1 MVNNRYH
8 LLYNIASSAPPAG
21 VVLSRF
27 LGGGIGRTNV
37 YERILREPSG
47 IEFIDNQIMRE
58 SGVSGMK
65 PMNEHELEEYIRMW
79 LQGLVRNSP
88 ETMPLA
94 DLKDEMDRV
103 RGALATAR
111 MFYHANGGAGKD
123 QDIESV
129 LGALE
134 AAYHEL
140 RKIKTSLE
148 REQERDLLREMEIR
162 STIDSAMGDQ
172 RQMLQTELTGLIQ
185 KRKGNEDRERELAEV
200 RKAQALALKQLDE
213 NWIEYLKGLM
223 EELGVAR
230 DTLDPTN
237 PRNDFRRILREQIE
251 QAKQADQPNVTTY
264 LQIIEKAI
272 GSIVRG
278 DMVDDGDMLPEESMY
293 KGLNVLLNDIR
304 RYYVETRREKE
315 LIQQALQTANERIR
329 EMQAHVPDLGL
340 VKVETVAQMMEQLLD
355 RVQQYATT
363 VKDLQESLRAQTA
376 ELEKSQATVLELQ
389 RANEMYEGILRDIRD
404 RFVLDEHKAQVLADF
419 SNLPGYIE
427 RYMNSIRDQIGK
439 SEVKSEAQGKE
450 LIALNTILKDYLEPL
465 NQLLR
470 LFVGQVGGVQVI
482 NPDAAN
488 QLLKRLRE
496 LAQTAQQ
503 AALNATGQIPE
514 KITLVITTIN
524 LIVDLIG
531 RYEREKESFNIF
543 FNEVRQ
549 KLKRPEAQPDEAL
562 LLLDALNKRLEISG
576 EQLQAN
582 ANKIADLERQIA
594 DLTAARETDKT
605 NMETLREQNAADLR
619 AAEERLKAVRE
630 EMERNRTASEEEKAR
645 VQHQLDEAL
654 AQIQANQAELE
665 AAQSDTVEIKKLYEK
680 QLADA
685 TEKMRR
691 AQAQEEELARVAKEN
706 EDLKEQKA
714 NMQEELRKA
723 RGQIAGKKEAYKKL
737 YSEVTELRARVLEL
751 NTLKG
756 QVGNNTAAY
765 KALNEEYQKTITALN
780 VASEK
785 LTQLQASYDES
796 LTQAKAL
803 SDEIFRL
810 KEQERINEEKIAAGA
825 ELLRQYEERERKLKS
840 ELSEYRQKLTEYET
854 EKALG
859 PLPYRFRDLIGKVLN
874 DPYDFTNLM
883 EMFTF
888 YYALGTNQGPQCSLP
903 DQFQINYDLLTGIF
917 LHIDFK
923 RMKVVNKRVTT
934 LYEIFYLMV
943 FALTGMWMS
952 RDRTTDPRMYDVFLK
967 CNQECWKAVILQG
980 GSSHISLSACWDV
993 VLGMIMKPDVI
1004 LLVKTYPERA
1014 AFLYETYQA
1023 QIDIY
1028 AGQYKKTIEDLEK
1041 SSDETLLTNLDTA
1054 FRDIRHNG
1062 GLGVPD
1068 VLFLSCLIWKFTVQQ
1083 PGEYKKYSDCISE
1096 WTSAAEF
1103 FVRGNRDILP
1113 IGKLINTRFGSREQL
1128 LKNCMS
1134 LRMCAETPYYNDYEV
1149 MKDLDLFKQSS
1160 TLTYVLSKI
1169 CELFK

>member
-37 YERILREPSG
+37 YERILREPTG

-65 PMNEHELEEYIRMW
+65 PMNEDELKEYIKMW
-79 LQGLVRNSP
+79 LQGLVRNP
-88 ETMPLA
+88 ETKSLA

-103 RGALATAR
+103 RGALAAAR
-111 MFYHANGGAGKD
+111 MFYQAHGGEAKD
-123 QDIESV
+123 DDIAKV
-129 LGALE
+129 LDALE
-134 AAYHEL
+134 TAYYEL

-148 REQERDLLREMEIR
+148 REQETDLLREMEIR
-162 STIDSAMGDQ
+162 SKIDSAKGDE
-172 RQMLQTELTGLIQ
+172 RKMLQAELAGLIQ

-200 RKAQALALKQLDE
+200 RQAQALALKQLDE
-213 NWIEYLKGLM
+213 SWIDYLKQLM

-230 DTLDPTN
+230 DTLDLTN
-237 PRNDFRRILREQIE
+237 PRNHFMRILREQID
-251 QAKQADQPNVTTY
+251 QAKQADQPNVTSY
-264 LQIIEKAI
+264 LQLIETAL
-272 GSIVRG
+272 GRIVNG

-304 RYYVETRREKE
+304 AYYADTKREKE

-329 EMQAHVPDLGL
+329 KMQAQVSDLGL
-340 VKVETVAQMMEQLLD
+340 VKVETVAEMLEQLLN
-355 RVQQYATT
+355 RVQQYAAT
-363 VKDLQESLRAQTA
+363 VKDLQEELRAQTT
-376 ELEKSQATVLELQ
+376 ELEASQATVLKLQ
-389 RANEMYEGILRDIRD
+389 RANEMYAGILRDIRD

-427 RYMNSIRDQIGK
+427 QYMNSIRDQIGK

-450 LIALNTILKDYLEPL
+450 LIALNTILKEYLEPL
-465 NQLLR
+465 NRLLE
-470 LFVGQVGGVQVI
+470 LFVGKVGGVQVI
-482 NPDAAN
+482 YPDAAN

-543 FNEVRQ
+543 FNEVRN

-562 LLLDALNKRLEISG
+562 LLLEGLNKRLEISG

-582 ANKIADLERQIA
+582 AAKIADLGRQIA

-619 AAEERLKAVRE
+619 AAKERLKAVQE

-685 TEKMRR
+685 TEKLRR

-706 EDLKEQKA
+706 EVLKEQKA
-714 NMQEELRKA
+714 KMQEELREA
-723 RGQIAGKKEAYKKL
+723 RGQIAEKKEAYKKL
-737 YSEVTELRARVLEL
+737 FSEVTKLRARVLEL
-751 NTLKG
+751 DTLKG
-756 QVGNNTAAY
+756 QVGNNTAAN
-765 KALNEEYQKTITALN
+765 KALNEEYQKALTALN
-780 VASEK
+780 VATQQ
-785 LTQLQASYDES
+785 LNQLQASYNES
-796 LTQAKAL
+796 MTQAKAL

-840 ELSEYRQKLTEYET
+840 ELSEYRQKLVDYET
-854 EKALG
+854 ERALG

-874 DPYDFTNLM
+874 DPYDLTNLM

-888 YYALGTNQGPQCSLP
+888 YYALGTGQGPQSSLP

-917 LHIDFK
+917 LRIDFK

-934 LYEIFYLMV
+934 LYEIFYLLV

-952 RDRTTDPRMYDVFLK
+952 RVRTTDPRMYDVFLN
-967 CNQECWKAVILQG
+967 CNRECWKAVILQG

-993 VLGMIMKPDVI
+993 VLGMITKPDVI
-1004 LLVKTYPERA
+1004 LMVKTYPQRA
-1014 AFLYETYQA
+1014 GFLYETYQA

-1028 AGQYKKTIEDLEK
+1028 AGQYKKTIEDLEE
-1041 SSDETLLTNLDTA
+1041 SSDETFLKNLETA
-1054 FRDIRHNG
+1054 FRDIRYNG

-1068 VLFLSCLIWKFTVQQ
+1068 VLFLSCLIWKFTVQH

-1134 LRMCAETPYYNDYEV
+1134 LRMCAETPYYDDNEAL
-1149 MKDLDLFKQSS
+1149 KDLDLFTQRD
-1160 TLTYVLSKI
+1160 TLTYVLRKI

>member
-58 SGVSGMK
+58 SGVIGMK
-65 PMNEHELEEYIRMW
+65 PMNEHELEEYIRLW
-79 LQGLVRNSP
+79 LQGLVRSSP

-111 MFYHANGGAGKD
+111 MFYQAHGGEGKD
-123 QDIESV
+123 DDIESV

-134 AAYHEL
+134 TAYYEL
-140 RKIKTSLE
+140 RKLKTSLE
-148 REQERDLLREMEIR
+148 REQDRDLLREMEIR
-162 STIDSAMGDQ
+162 STIDSTAGDQ
-172 RQMLQTELTGLIQ
+172 RQMLQAELTGLIQ

-237 PRNDFRRILREQIE
+237 PRNDFRRILREQIN
-251 QAKQADQPNVTTY
+251 QAKQADQTNVTTY
-264 LQIIEKAI
+264 LQLIERAL
-272 GSIVRG
+272 GRIVNG

-304 RYYVETRREKE
+304 RYYAETRLEKE
-315 LIQQALQTANERIR
+315 RIQQALQTANERIR
-329 EMQAHVPDLGL
+329 KMEAHVSDLGL
-340 VKVETVAQMMEQLLD
+340 VKVETVAQMMEQLLN
-355 RVQQYATT
+355 RVRQYATT
-363 VKDLQESLRAQTA
+363 VHDLQESLRAQTE
-376 ELEKSQATVLELQ
+376 ELQKSQATVLELR
-389 RANEMYEGILRDIRD
+389 RANEMYEGILRDILD
-404 RFVLDEHKAQVLADF
+404 KFVLDDQKARVSADF
-419 SNLPGYIE
+419 SNLPMYIKFFVDT
-427 RYMNSIRDQIGK
+427 IQDQIVK
-439 SEVKSEAQGKE
+439 SRVLVKSEAQGKE
-450 LIALNTILKDYLEPL
+450 ISTLTNILENYLGPLITALKQFLD
-465 NQLLR
+465 
-470 LFVGQVGGVQVI
+470 QVGGVQAIDPAATKHLLEELGKVI
-482 NPDAAN
+482 RIGE
-488 QLLKRLRE
+488 QE
-496 LAQTAQQ
+496 AQ
-503 AALNATGQIPE
+503 NAMGIIPE
-514 KITLVITTIN
+514 KIGLLIETTN
-524 LIVDLIG
+524 LIVALIK
-531 RYEREKESFNIF
+531 RYESEKEGFLTF
-543 FNEVRQ
+543 FNEVRN
-549 KLKRPEAQPDEAL
+549 KLGRAQAQPKDAL
-562 LLLDALNKRLEISG
+562 LALDALNQLVDESG
-576 EQLQAN
+576 QRLQAN
-582 ANKIADLERQIA
+582 ANQIA
-594 DLTAARETDKT
+594 KLEQQIIALTTERDTANT
-605 NMETLREQNAADLR
+605 NMDTLRERNAAELD
-619 AAEERLKAVRE
+619 AAKKRLEAVQE
-630 EMERNRTASEEEKAR
+630 EMERNRTASKAER
-645 VQHQLDEAL
+645 DRIQQQLNEAL
-654 AQIQANQAELE
+654 AQVEANKATLAKAQSE
-665 AAQSDTVEIKKLYEK
+665 AADLRRAQ
-680 QLADA
+680 ADA
-685 TEKMRR
+685 TEKLRR

-706 EDLKEQKA
+706 EALKEQKA
-714 NMQEELRKA
+714 NMQEELRIA
-723 RGQIAGKKEAYKKL
+723 RGQIAEKKEAYRKIF
-737 YSEVTELRARVLEL
+737 SEVTELRARVLEL
-751 NTLKG
+751 DTLKG

-780 VASEK
+780 VASQE
-785 LTQLQASYDES
+785 LNRLQASYKES

-803 SDEIFRL
+803 SDEILRL
-810 KEQERINEEKIAAGA
+810 KEQERVNEEKIAAGA
-825 ELLRQYEERERKLKS
+825 ELLRQYEEREREMKS
-840 ELSEYRQKLTEYET
+840 KLSEYRQKLTEYET
-854 EKALG
+854 ERALG

-874 DPYDFTNLM
+874 DPYDLTNLM

-923 RMKVVNKRVTT
+923 RMKVTNKRVTT
-934 LYEIFYLMV
+934 LYEIFYLLV

-1004 LLVKTYPERA
+1004 LLVKTYPQRA
-1014 AFLYETYQA
+1014 AFLYETYQS

-1028 AGQYKKTIEDLEK
+1028 AGQYKKTIGDLEK
-1041 SSDETLLTNLDTA
+1041 SSDETLFKNLETA
-1054 FRDIRHNG
+1054 FDDIRYNG

-1068 VLFLSCLIWKFTVQQ
+1068 VLFLGCLIWKFTVQR
-1083 PGEYKKYSDCISE
+1083 PGEYEKYSDCISE

-1134 LRMCAETPYYNDYEV
+1134 LRMCAETPYYNDYEA

-1160 TLTYVLSKI
+1160 SLTYVLSKI